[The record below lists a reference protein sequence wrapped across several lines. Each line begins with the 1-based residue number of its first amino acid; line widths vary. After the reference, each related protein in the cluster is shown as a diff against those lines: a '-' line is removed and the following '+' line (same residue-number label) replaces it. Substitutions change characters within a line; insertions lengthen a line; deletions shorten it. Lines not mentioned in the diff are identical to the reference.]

1 MKIKVLGS
9 GGCSTCAKLERNVKE
24 AVKELGLNAEIVKVE
39 DYQEMMSYG
48 IAATPA
54 LVVDEELLFEGWA
67 PNIYELKKILQ
78 GHV

>member
-54 LVVDEELLFEGWA
+54 LVVDEKLLFEGWA